1 MLIPLLLLGCLLVYG
16 HARLSSAQI
25 DYIDADWESIE

>member
-1 MLIPLLLLGCLLVYG
+1 MLIPLLLLGCLFVYG
-16 HARLSSAQI
+16 YAHLGSAQI